1 MAFGGGLARTRPWL
15 APDKGQY
22 GARDVFELLLASS
35 LVGCSICSLSIHGL
49 SSVRILSVRC
59 GVAKYTECL
68 MDWTEV
74 LPAWGRV
81 STGCRETLLNV

>member
-1 MAFGGGLARTRPWL
+1 MAFGGGLARTRPLL
-15 APDKGQY
+15 APAQGKY
-22 GARDVFELLLASS
+22 GARDLFELLLVTS

-49 SSVRILSVRC
+49 SSIRILSVRC
-59 GVAKYTECL
+59 GVAKCTECL

-81 STGCRETLLNV
+81 STGCSETLLNA